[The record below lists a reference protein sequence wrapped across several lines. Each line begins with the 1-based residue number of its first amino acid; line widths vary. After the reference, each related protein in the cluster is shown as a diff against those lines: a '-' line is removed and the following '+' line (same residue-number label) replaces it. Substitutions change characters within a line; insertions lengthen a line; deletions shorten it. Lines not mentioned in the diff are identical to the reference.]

1 MAGVDPIS
9 LAVIGA
15 GIGAI
20 SSPDDPIKGAILG
33 GAGGFAGGS
42 LLGAAGGGAAAGSA
56 AGTAASTAG
65 AAAGTA
71 AAVPAGTSTYASMIP
86 GLSSAAPGSQAAMLA
101 AQTQPFGIPG
111 LTATGSAASGAAG
124 VSPITAGFWNA
135 ANAATSPAVSQGM
148 QGMRMAQGLMNQQQ
162 QGQRTAYA
170 PPQLNRGREVN
181 SAAPVLGL
189 LQNQP
194 VRRRQMSLLG

>member
-9 LAVIGA
+9 MAVIGA
-15 GIGAI
+15 GIGAVTN
-20 SSPDDPIKGAILG
+20 PDDPIMGAILG

-42 LLGAAGGGAAAGSA
+42 LLGAAGSGAA
-56 AGTAASTAG
+56 AGTAAGTAG
-65 AAAGTA
+65 TAAGTA
-71 AAVPAGTSTYASMIP
+71 AAVPAGTSTYASMLP
-86 GLSSAAPGSQAAMLA
+86 GFSSAAPGSHAAMLA
-101 AQTQPFGIPG
+101 AQTQSFGIPG
-111 LTATGSAASGAAG
+111 LTATGSAASVAPS

-135 ANAATSPAVSQGM
+135 ANAAAVPGAAQGI

-162 QGQRTAYA
+162 GQRTSYA

-181 SAAPVLGL
+181 MAAPVLGL

-194 VRRRQMSLLG
+194 IRRRQMSLLG